1 MLFVIRQMLVFL
13 RPCRGVAFLFLFV
26 FAIENIVISLAPLS
40 FQFIIDYAIV
50 PRDQAAF
57 TLMMIVLSTAGIVG
71 VCAGLVSDRLL
82 ARISAVV
89 IRNLRERLFMGMQR
103 LDLERYGANR
113 TGEHVARFTVD
124 LPAIESAM
132 TMLMTIGL
140 QSLIVVSFSTAIL
153 FTLQW
158 SMALVILAG
167 ACLIYV
173 GPFLLGKRADTAF
186 TAYRNDVDRMAGDVQ
201 ENARGQ
207 MVIQGFSLQN
217 EAIRRFTVGLQQ
229 LFQSHYRK
237 NVMSASLDRLPMIS
251 LLMVNFT
258 MIGFG
263 SYLALTERITLGALV
278 AFFTIYTSMG
288 NAVYNLTAVVP
299 SFTDAKVSLERI
311 LELLNQPP
319 PKDEEQSKVPLLSHC
334 PEIVADKLI
343 FGYPG
348 QEPLLQEVSF
358 TIEAGSS
365 VAFIGPS
372 GSGKSTLLHL
382 VMGLRQPLGGRITID
397 GDDLSSLNNE
407 AYRKCIGAVF
417 QESFLFRGS
426 VLDNIR
432 IAKPEATL
440 QEVIEAAEQADIH
453 EFIASLPN
461 GYDTVVSEDGGNLSG
476 GQKQRIAIARALVRR
491 PSLLLLD
498 EVTSALDPISEA
510 AVNATIKKLSGSR
523 TVVIVTHRLE
533 AITGVDQIFVMNE
546 GRLMESGLHSEL
558 MNKDGLYKFMR
569 EHQTAVK

>member
-1 MLFVIRQMLVFL
+1 MLFVIRQMLGFL
-13 RPCRGVAFLFLFV
+13 RPCRGFSVVFLIV

-40 FQFIIDYAIV
+40 FQFLIDYAIV
-50 PRDQAAF
+50 PKDKEAF
-57 TLMMIVLSTAGIVG
+57 TLILIILSTAGIAG
-71 VCAGLVSDRLL
+71 VFAGLASDRLL
-82 ARISAVV
+82 ARINAVV
-89 IRNLRERLFMGMQR
+89 QRNLRERLFTGMQR
-103 LDLERYGANR
+103 MDLERYGATR

-132 TMLMTIGL
+132 TMLMTIGF
-140 QSLIVVSFSTAIL
+140 QSLIVVAFSSAVL
-153 FTLQW
+153 FSLQW

-173 GPFLLGKRADTAF
+173 GPLLLGKRAGAAF
-186 TAYRNDVDRMAGDVQ
+186 TAYRNDVDRMASDVQ

-207 MVIQGFSLQN
+207 LVIQGFSLQN

-229 LFQSHYRK
+229 LFHSHYRK
-237 NVMSASLDRLPMIS
+237 NVMGASLDRMPMIS
-251 LLMVNFT
+251 LLLVNFS
-258 MIGFG
+258 MIGYG

-299 SFTDAKVSLERI
+299 SFTGAKVSLERI
-311 LELLNQPP
+311 LELINQPLV
-319 PKDEEQSKVPLLSHC
+319 KDKEQLKIHQLSHC
-334 PEIVADKLI
+334 PRVAADKLI

-348 QEPLLQEVSF
+348 QEPLLQDVSF

-365 VAFIGPS
+365 AAFVGPS

-382 VMGLRQPLGGRITID
+382 IMGLRQLTGGRITID
-397 GDDLSSLNNE
+397 GEDLSSLNAE
-407 AYRKCIGAVF
+407 DYRKHIGAVF

-432 IAKPEATL
+432 IAKPEATM

-453 EFIASLPN
+453 EFIASLPD
-461 GYDTVVSEDGGNLSG
+461 GYDTLVSEDGGNLSG

-510 AVNATIKKLSGSR
+510 AVNATVQKLSGSR

-533 AITGVDQIFVMNE
+533 AITGVGQIFVMNE
-546 GRLMESGLHSEL
+546 GRLMESGRHSEL

-569 EHQTAVK
+569 EQQSAVK

>member
-13 RPCRGVAFLFLFV
+13 RPCRGVAVVFLFV

-40 FQFIIDYAIV
+40 FQFMIDYAII
-50 PRDQAAF
+50 PQDRGAF
-57 TLMMIVLSTAGIVG
+57 SLILIILSTAGLVG
-71 VCAGLVSDRLL
+71 VCAGLASDRLL
-82 ARISAVV
+82 AHISAVV
-89 IRNLRERLFMGMQR
+89 QRNLRARLFTGMQR

-132 TMLMTIGL
+132 AMLMTIGL
-140 QSLIVVSFSTAIL
+140 QSLIVVAFSTAVL

-167 ACLIYV
+167 ACLIYM
-173 GPFLLGKRADTAF
+173 GPFLLGKRATTAF

-207 MVIQGFSLQN
+207 LVIQGFSLQN
-217 EAIRRFTVGLQQ
+217 EAIRRFTLGLQQ
-229 LFQSHYRK
+229 LFRSHYRK
-237 NVMSASLDRLPMIS
+237 NVMGASLDRLPMIS
-251 LLMVNFT
+251 LLLVNFT

-263 SYLALTERITLGALV
+263 SYLALTERITLGAMV

-288 NAVYNLTAVVP
+288 NAVYNLTAVAP
-299 SFTDAKVSLERI
+299 SFTGAKVSLDRI

-319 PKDEEQSKVPLLSHC
+319 AKESEQIKIPQLSHC
-334 PEIVADKLI
+334 PEIAADKLI

-348 QEPLLQEVSF
+348 QEPLLQGVSF

-365 VAFIGPS
+365 VAFVGPS

-382 VMGLRQPLGGRITID
+382 IMGLRQPNGGRITID
-397 GDDLSSLNNE
+397 GEDLSSLNAE

-417 QESFLFRGS
+417 QDSFLFRAS

-440 QEVIEAAEQADIH
+440 QDVMEAAEQADIH

-461 GYDTVVSEDGGNLSG
+461 GYDTLVSEDGGNLSG
-476 GQKQRIAIARALVRR
+476 GQKQRIAIARALVRQ

-510 AVNATIKKLSGSR
+510 AVNATIQKLSGSR

-546 GRLMESGLHSEL
+546 GRLMESGRHSEL
-558 MNKDGLYKFMR
+558 MNKGGLYKFMR
-569 EHQTAVK
+569 EQQTAVK